1 MEVLKEI
8 FGYENKYY
16 VSNFGFVYRKLNG
29 VYKKMKPY
37 CGTSKYLHIS
47 FFKNG
52 GYKTYDVHR
61 LVAESFIPRIDGKT
75 EVNHKNGNRED
86 NRVENLEWVSRSE
99 NLIHRHRVLNR
110 LPVGSKSVVC
120 FETKK
125 VFRNITDA
133 AKSINV
139 SAEALSCCV
148 NGKTKSCGNL
158 HWGFI

>member
-1 MEVLKEI
+1 MEILKEV
-8 FGYENKYY
+8 FGYENKYF
-16 VSNFGFVYRKLNG
+16 VSNYGFVYRKEKE

-47 FFKNG
+47 FFKDG
-52 GYKTYDVHR
+52 RYKTYDVHR
-61 LVAESFIPRIDGKT
+61 LVAECFLSKKEGKT

-86 NRVENLEWVSRSE
+86 NRIENLEWVSRSE

-139 SAEALSCCV
+139 STTALSDCV